1 MESERVGLAF
11 ALADYTDARS
21 AGLEEYIEGLS
32 FLHYLDKGDLITI
45 EEIQATLSD
54 SETGEPVSRIGGNG
68 GTRKGRAK
76 ISLSS

>member
-1 MESERVGLAF
+1 MEPERVGLAT
-11 ALADYTDARS
+11 ALVNCTDARS

-54 SETGEPVSRIGGNG
+54 GETGEAVSWFARDGGIPKVR
-68 GTRKGRAK
+68 TE

>member
-1 MESERVGLAF
+1 MESERVGLTF

-54 SETGEPVSRIGGNG
+54 SETGEPVSWDRGEWRNA
-68 GTRKGRAK
+68 KGPR
-76 ISLSS
+76 